1 MENLLYTRYY
11 SRHEPGSSEKSR
23 GTWSR
28 RGNGL
33 WEGQK
38 NLAFLRYWKKER
50 GENKRELEANYAGPH
65 RLKNLGLFHKNNR
78 SYRRGGK

>member
-1 MENLLYTRYY
+1 MKEQQERRRLVGRGAV
-11 SRHEPGSSEKSR
+11 REKSR